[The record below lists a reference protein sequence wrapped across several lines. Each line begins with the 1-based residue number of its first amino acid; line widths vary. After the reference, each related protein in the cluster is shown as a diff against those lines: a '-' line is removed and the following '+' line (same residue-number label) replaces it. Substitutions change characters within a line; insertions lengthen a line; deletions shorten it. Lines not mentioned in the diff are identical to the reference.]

1 MKNQIITQKKENNML
16 IIPIIPKEELD
27 GFEVKLDSLTPE
39 MGFYLINVF
48 NSMSAKSLTPS
59 DIAFDIYVTRSD
71 NTPLIRLFACS
82 VIQNIVTSE
91 RYCNIMVNNNR
102 YVDLHGID
110 FDPSNAN
117 ALQKN
122 FTTVYLTSTAPS
134 STGKKFMFGG
144 LQISTTGNFDPSME
158 ESWGLEC
165 INIEILR

>member
-1 MKNQIITQKKENNML
+1 M
-16 IIPIIPKEELD
+16 PKDELD
-27 GFEVKLDSLTPE
+27 GFEVKLDNVTKE
-39 MGFYLINVF
+39 IAFYLLNVF
-48 NSMSAKSLTPS
+48 NNMSAKSLTPS

-91 RYCNIMVNNNR
+91 RYCNIMVSDNK

-110 FDPSNAN
+110 FGPSNAN
-117 ALQKN
+117 ALKRN
-122 FTTVYLTSTAPS
+122 FTTVYLTSTSPS

-144 LQISTTGNFDPSME
+144 LQLTTTGNFDLSMK

-165 INIEILR
+165 INIEISR

>member
-1 MKNQIITQKKENNML
+1 M
-16 IIPIIPKEELD
+16 PKDELD
-27 GFEVKLDSLTPE
+27 GFEIKFSAITKE
-39 MGFYLINVF
+39 MAFYLINVF
-48 NSMSAKSLTPS
+48 TAISLTPS

-91 RYCNIMVNNNR
+91 RYCNIMVSNNK
-102 YVDLHGID
+102 YVDLHSID

-117 ALQKN
+117 ALQRN
-122 FTTVYLTSTAPS
+122 FTTVYLTSTSPS

-144 LQISTTGNFDPSME
+144 LQISKTGNFDPSME

>member
-1 MKNQIITQKKENNML
+1 MI
-16 IIPIIPKEELD
+16 IIPIMPKDKLD
-27 GFEVKLDSLTPE
+27 GFEIKFSAITKE
-39 MGFYLINVF
+39 MAFYLTNVL
-48 NSMSAKSLTPS
+48 AKSLTPS

-91 RYCNIMVNNNR
+91 RYCNIMVSNNR

-117 ALQKN
+117 ALERN
-122 FTTVYLTSTAPS
+122 FTTVYLNSTAPS
-134 STGKKFMFGG
+134 SAGKKFMFGG
-144 LQISTTGNFDPSME
+144 LQISTIGNFDPSME

>member
-1 MKNQIITQKKENNML
+1 ML

-39 MGFYLINVF
+39 MGFYLTNVF

-91 RYCNIMVNNNR
+91 RYCNIMVSDNK
-102 YVDLHGID
+102 YVNLHGID
-110 FDPSNAN
+110 LDPSNAD
-117 ALQKN
+117 ALQRN

-144 LQISTTGNFDPSME
+144 LQISTTGNFDPSVK

-165 INIEILR
+165 ININILR

>member
-1 MKNQIITQKKENNML
+1 ML

-27 GFEVKLDSLTPE
+27 GFEVKLHSLTPE
-39 MGFYLINVF
+39 MGYYLLNVF

-82 VIQNIVTSE
+82 VIQNIVVTSE
-91 RYCNIMVNNNR
+91 RYCNIMVSDNK
-102 YVDLHGID
+102 YVDLHSID

-117 ALQKN
+117 ALKRN
-122 FTTVYLTSTAPS
+122 FTTVYLSPS

-158 ESWGLEC
+158 ESWGLKC

>member
-1 MKNQIITQKKENNML
+1 MI
-16 IIPIIPKEELD
+16 IIPIMPKDELD
-27 GFEVKLDSLTPE
+27 GFKIKFSAITKE
-39 MGFYLINVF
+39 MAFYLANVF
-48 NSMSAKSLTPS
+48 NKMSAKSLTPS
-59 DIAFDIYVTRSD
+59 DIAFDIYVTKND

-91 RYCNIMVNNNR
+91 RYCNIMVSDNK
-102 YVDLHGID
+102 YVDLHSID
-110 FDPSNAN
+110 FDPSNAD
-117 ALQKN
+117 ALQSN

-165 INIEILR
+165 INIKILR

>member
-1 MKNQIITQKKENNML
+1 M
-16 IIPIIPKEELD
+16 PKDKLD
-27 GFEVKLDSLTPE
+27 GFEVKFSAITE
-39 MGFYLINVF
+39 KMAFYLTNVF

-82 VIQNIVTSE
+82 VIQNIVTST
-91 RYCNIMVNNNR
+91 RYCNIMVSNNK
-102 YVDLHGID
+102 YVDLHDINLN
-110 FDPSNAN
+110 PSNAN
-117 ALQKN
+117 DLQRN
-122 FTTVYLTSTAPS
+122 FTTVYLTSTSPS

-158 ESWGLEC
+158 ESWGLKC

>member
-1 MKNQIITQKKENNML
+1 ML
-16 IIPIIPKEELD
+16 IIPIIPKEKLD
-27 GFEVKLDSLTPE
+27 GFEVKFNSLTPK
-39 MGFYLINVF
+39 MGYYLLNVF
-48 NSMSAKSLTPS
+48 NSMSDKSLTPS

-91 RYCNIMVNNNR
+91 RYCNIMVSDNK

-117 ALQKN
+117 TLPRN
-122 FTTVYLTSTAPS
+122 FTTVYLTSTSSS

-158 ESWGLEC
+158 KSWGLEC

>member
-1 MKNQIITQKKENNML
+1 M
-16 IIPIIPKEELD
+16 PKDELD
-27 GFEVKLDSLTPE
+27 GFEVKFSAITKE
-39 MGFYLINVF
+39 MAFYLTKVF
-48 NSMSAKSLTPS
+48 NDISDKSLTPS
-59 DIAFDIYVTRSD
+59 DIAFDIYVTRDD
-71 NTPLIRLFACS
+71 NMPLIRLFACS

-91 RYCNIMVNNNR
+91 GYCNIMVSNNK

-117 ALQKN
+117 DLQRN

-134 STGKKFMFGG
+134 SIGKKFMFGG
-144 LQISTTGNFDPSME
+144 LQISTTNNFVDPSVE

>member
-1 MKNQIITQKKENNML
+1 ML

-39 MGFYLINVF
+39 MGYYLLSVF

-82 VIQNIVTSE
+82 VIQNIVTSK
-91 RYCNIMVNNNR
+91 RYCNIMVSDNK
-102 YVDLHGID
+102 YVDLHSIY

-117 ALQKN
+117 ALQRN
-122 FTTVYLTSTAPS
+122 FTTVYLTSTSPS

-144 LQISTTGNFDPSME
+144 LQISTTGNFDPSMK

>member
-1 MKNQIITQKKENNML
+1 MI
-16 IIPIIPKEELD
+16 IIPIMPKEELD
-27 GFEVKLDSLTPE
+27 GFEVKLDNVTKE
-39 MGFYLINVF
+39 TAFYLLNVF
-48 NSMSAKSLTPS
+48 NNMSAKSLTPS

-71 NTPLIRLFACS
+71 NTPLVRLFACS
-82 VIQNIVTSE
+82 IIQNIVTSE
-91 RYCNIMVNNNR
+91 RYCNIMVSDNK
-102 YVDLHGID
+102 YVDLHSID

-117 ALQKN
+117 GLQRN

-144 LQISTTGNFDPSME
+144 LQLTTTDNFDPSMK

>member
-1 MKNQIITQKKENNML
+1 MI
-16 IIPIIPKEELD
+16 IIPIMPKDKLD
-27 GFEVKLDSLTPE
+27 GFEVKFSAITKK
-39 MGFYLINVF
+39 MAFYLTKIF
-48 NSMSAKSLTPS
+48 NSTSAKSLTPS

-82 VIQNIVTSE
+82 VIQNIVTSK
-91 RYCNIMVNNNR
+91 RYCNIMVSDNK

-110 FDPSNAN
+110 FDPSYAKD
-117 ALQKN
+117 LKRN
-122 FTTVYLTSTAPS
+122 FTTVYLNSAAPS
-134 STGKKFMFGG
+134 STGTKFMFGG

>member
-1 MKNQIITQKKENNML
+1 MI
-16 IIPIIPKEELD
+16 IIPIMPKDELD
-27 GFEVKLDSLTPE
+27 GFEVKFSAITKE
-39 MGFYLINVF
+39 MAFYLVNVF
-48 NSMSAKSLTPS
+48 NSMSAKSS

-91 RYCNIMVNNNR
+91 RYCNIMVSDNK
-102 YVDLHGID
+102 YVDLQGIN

-117 ALQKN
+117 ALQRN
-122 FTTVYLTSTAPS
+122 FTTVYLKSTSPS
-134 STGKKFMFGG
+134 SIGKKFMFGG
-144 LQISTTGNFDPSME
+144 LQISTASNFDPSVE

>member
-1 MKNQIITQKKENNML
+1 MI

-27 GFEVKLDSLTPE
+27 GFEVKFSAITKE
-39 MGFYLINVF
+39 MAFYLVNVF

-59 DIAFDIYVTRSD
+59 DIAFDIYVNRSD
-71 NTPLIRLFACS
+71 NTPLVRLFACS

-91 RYCNIMVNNNR
+91 RYCNIMVNDNR
-102 YVDLHGID
+102 YIDLHSID
-110 FDPSNAN
+110 FDPNNAN

-122 FTTVYLTSTAPS
+122 FTTVYLISASPS

-144 LQISTTGNFDPSME
+144 LQISTTGNFDPNMK

-165 INIEILR
+165 INILKF

>member
-1 MKNQIITQKKENNML
+1 M
-16 IIPIIPKEELD
+16 PKDKLD
-27 GFEVKLDSLTPE
+27 GFEIKFSDITKE
-39 MGFYLINVF
+39 MAFYLVSIF
-48 NSMSAKSLTPS
+48 NSTSAKSLTPS

-82 VIQNIVTSE
+82 VIQNIITTSE
-91 RYCNIMVNNNR
+91 RYCNIMVSDNK
-102 YVDLHGID
+102 YVDLHGIN

-117 ALQKN
+117 ALQRN
-122 FTTVYLTSTAPS
+122 FTTVYLTSTSPS

-158 ESWGLEC
+158 ESWGLKC

>member
-1 MKNQIITQKKENNML
+1 ML
-16 IIPIIPKEELD
+16 IIPIIPKEEFE

-39 MGFYLINVF
+39 MAFYLTNVF

-59 DIAFDIYVTRSD
+59 DIAFDIYVTRND
-71 NTPLIRLFACS
+71 ITPLIRLFACS
-82 VIQNIVTSE
+82 VIQNILTPE
-91 RYCNIMVNNNR
+91 RYCNIMVSDNR
-102 YVDLHGID
+102 YVDLRGID

-117 ALQKN
+117 ALRRN
-122 FTTVYLTSTAPS
+122 FTTVFLTSTSPS

-144 LQISTTGNFDPSME
+144 LQITTTGNFDPSRK